1 MTTVETARAVSMERP
16 SSQGS
21 PRLFMLPFHG
31 TGEDAQPSRAP
42 AVAAAASNHSNDESA
57 SSIDHVVDKKPTE
70 AITRRQ
76 KAKRHCAKFKWWY
89 LAGLLIFLV
98 IFLPILFK
106 VIIPAIVQKIVNNQ
120 SLPVEGGVIRAVSP
134 NELFVT
140 LKTSLDTPLPA
151 TINPFELSLYN
162 RDSDDPSPF
171 VQIQLPEAKVNHN
184 TTVTVEEQTVNVL
197 NENQLVWWFSNIF
210 DQAET
215 ELSLSGDPKVSLG
228 ALNYEPKMDL
238 TVKVPALNRLHGFTV
253 EKLEFTGG
261 QDGSSNNIKG
271 KLNLPNAGV
280 LTLGLGNL
288 TLNIISGDITL
299 GVVNVYNVELKPG
312 NNTSD
317 FDGEIYLD
325 QLIPNLGALLDSQ
338 KDALTVGAIDLTVT
352 GNSTIVNGQHIKYV
366 ESVLNK
372 KTISTRIPIL
382 TLAGDILSGIL
393 SSDSQSS
400 LVNVI
405 GNVFGNSSLL
415 ESTWSHWSKDQTGDS
430 SESQSTKTKRD
441 APRFSLVKNLVRMS
455 VRASLKSSIR

>member
-1 MTTVETARAVSMERP
+1 MATVETAQAVSMERP

-31 TGEDAQPSRAP
+31 TSEDAQPSRASA
-42 AVAAAASNHSNDESA
+42 AVATASNHSNDDSA
-57 SSIDHVVDKKPTE
+57 SSIDHVMDKKPTKT
-70 AITRRQ
+70 ITKRQ

-89 LAGLLIFLV
+89 LGGLLIFLV
-98 IFLPILFK
+98 ILLPILFK

-120 SLPVEGGVIRAVSP
+120 GLPVESGVIRAVSP
-134 NELFVT
+134 DELSVT

-151 TINPFELSLYN
+151 MINPFEMNLYN
-162 RDSDDPSPF
+162 KDSDDPSPF
-171 VQIQLPEAKVNHN
+171 VKIQLPKVKVNHN
-184 TTVTVEEQTVNVL
+184 TTVTVEEQTVKVL
-197 NENQLVWWFSNIF
+197 NEKQLVWWFSNIF

-215 ELSLSGDPKVSLG
+215 ELSLSGRPKVSLG

-238 TVKVPALNRLHGFTV
+238 TVKVPGLNRLQGFTV

-261 QDGSSNNIKG
+261 QDGSSKNIRG
-271 KLNLPNAGV
+271 KLILPNAGV

-288 TLNIISGDITL
+288 TLNIISGDVHL

-312 NNTSD
+312 NNTND

-338 KDALTVGAIDLTVT
+338 KDALTVGAIDLIVT

-366 ESVLNK
+366 ESVLNNRI
-372 KTISTRIPIL
+372 ISTRIPIM

-430 SESQSTKTKRD
+430 SESQPTEKKRD
-441 APRFSLVKNLVRMS
+441 APQFSLVQNLVRMS
-455 VRASLKSSIR
+455 VRASLKASIR

>member
-1 MTTVETARAVSMERP
+1 MATVETAKAVSMERP
-16 SSQGS
+16 LSQGS

-31 TGEDAQPSRAP
+31 TDEDGQPSRASA
-42 AVAAAASNHSNDESA
+42 AVAASNHSNDDSA
-57 SSIDHVVDKKPTE
+57 SSIDHVMDKKPTNT
-70 AITRRQ
+70 ITRRQ
-76 KAKRHCAKFKWWY
+76 KAKRHCVKFKWWY
-89 LAGLLIFLV
+89 LGGLLIFLI

-120 SLPVEGGVIRAVSP
+120 SLPVESGLIRAVSP
-134 NELFVT
+134 DELFIT

-162 RDSDDPSPF
+162 KDSGDPSSF
-171 VQIQLPEAKVNHN
+171 VNIQLPKTKVNHN
-184 TTVTVEEQTVNVL
+184 TTVTVEEQTVKVL

-215 ELSLSGDPKVSLG
+215 ELSLSGQPKVSLG
-228 ALNYEPKMDL
+228 ALNYQPKMDL
-238 TVKVPALNRLHGFTV
+238 TVNVPALNRLQGFTV
-253 EKLEFTGG
+253 EKLEFAGG
-261 QDGSSNNIKG
+261 QDGSDNNIKG
-271 KLNLPNAGV
+271 KLNLPNWGV
-280 LTLGLGNL
+280 LTLGLGNI
-288 TLNIISGDITL
+288 TLNVISGDVDL
-299 GVVNVYNVELKPG
+299 GIVNVYNVELKPG
-312 NNTSD
+312 NNTYD

-338 KDALTVGAIDLTVT
+338 KDALAVGAIDLTVT
-352 GNSTIVNGQHIKYV
+352 GKSTIVNGQHIKYV

-372 KTISTRIPIL
+372 KTISTRIPIM

-430 SESQSTKTKRD
+430 SESQASNKKRN
-441 APRFSLVKNLVRMS
+441 APHLSLVKNLVRMS
-455 VRASLKSSIR
+455 VRASLKASIR